1 MIKTKMKKRNK
12 RMRMG
17 GARAKKG
24 KVVCC
29 KMGINK
35 IGEGWWERERGASG
49 GDWAGGVVGV
59 VVEAVGV

>member
-1 MIKTKMKKRNK
+1 MIKTTMKKRNK

-17 GARAKKG
+17 GSQGEERESG
-24 KVVCC
+24 MF

-49 GDWAGGVVGV
+49 GDRAGGVVGV